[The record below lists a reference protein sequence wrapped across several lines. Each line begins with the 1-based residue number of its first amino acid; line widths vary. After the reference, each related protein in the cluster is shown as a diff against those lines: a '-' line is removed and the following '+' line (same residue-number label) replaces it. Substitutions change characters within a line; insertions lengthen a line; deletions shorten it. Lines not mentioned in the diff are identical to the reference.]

1 MPNTGDDELL
11 NRHNPSPGVHIDL
24 GRSNFVLL
32 TVTTEKRDPWL
43 ANETAHRL
51 LHETWSEA
59 KAWLVGDYLLMPD
72 HLHCFCAPHDLKFTI
87 ETWISYWKREF
98 ALKHKRLAR
107 TLAPPGANQDGG
119 ARLPTSQTG
128 GASVLA
134 SRAQEWKF
142 QSRGWHHRLR
152 DGESY
157 SEKWLY
163 VQENPVRKGLCQRI
177 EDWPFKGRVFDLMW
191 TGK

>member
-1 MPNTGDDELL
+1 MPNSPDDELPQ
-11 NRHNPSPGVHIDL
+11 RQNPSPGVHVNL
-24 GRSNFVLL
+24 GRSNLILL

-43 ANETAHRL
+43 ANETAHGL
-51 LHETWSEA
+51 LHQTWSEA

-72 HLHCFCAPHDLKFTI
+72 HLHCFCAPYDLHFTI

-98 ALKHKRLAR
+98 TRKHKRLAG
-107 TLAPPGANQDGG
+107 TLAPPATSELGG
-119 ARLPTSQTG
+119 ARLPTSLP
-128 GASVLA
+128 S
-134 SRAQEWKF
+134 SEWKF

-152 DGESY
+152 DGENY

-177 EDWPFKGRVFDLMW
+177 EDWPFKGKVFDLMW

>member
-1 MPNTGDDELL
+1 MPNTGDDELPQ
-11 NRHNPSPGVHIDL
+11 RRNPSPGVHIDL

-43 ANETAHRL
+43 ANETVHRL

-72 HLHCFCAPHDLKFTI
+72 HLHCFCAPYDLKFTI

-98 ALKHKRLAR
+98 ALKRKRLVGS
-107 TLAPPGANQDGG
+107 LAPPTAPGGASVLASQAGG
-119 ARLPTSQTG
+119 ARLPTSL
-128 GASVLA
+128 SP
-134 SRAQEWKF
+134 EWKF
-142 QSRGWHHRLR
+142 QSRGWHHRMR
-152 DGESY
+152 DGENY

-177 EDWPFKGRVFDLMW
+177 EDWPFKGKVFDLIW

>member
-1 MPNTGDDELL
+1 MNDSPDNELPQ
-11 NRHNPSPGVHIDL
+11 RRNPAPGVHINL
-24 GRSNFVLL
+24 GQSNIVLL
-32 TVTTEKRDPWL
+32 TVTTEKRELWL

-51 LHETWSEA
+51 LHQTWSEA
-59 KAWLVGDYLLMPD
+59 RAWLVGDYLLMPE
-72 HLHCFCAPHDLKFTI
+72 HLHCFCAPHDLRFTI

-98 ALKHKRLAR
+98 ALKHKR
-107 TLAPPGANQDGG
+107 T
-119 ARLPTSQTG
+119 
-128 GASVLA
+128 
-134 SRAQEWKF
+134 EWKF

-152 DGESY
+152 DGENH

-163 VQENPVRKGLCQRI
+163 VQENPVRKHLCPRI

>member
-1 MPNTGDDELL
+1 MPNDRADEFP
-11 NRHNPSPGVHIDL
+11 NRQNPSPGVHIDL

-32 TVTTEKRDPWL
+32 TVTAEKRDPWL

-72 HLHCFCAPHDLKFTI
+72 HFHCFCAPHDLQFTI

-98 ALKHKRLAR
+98 ALKHKRTA
-107 TLAPPGANQDGG
+107 
-119 ARLPTSQTG
+119 
-128 GASVLA
+128 
-134 SRAQEWKF
+134 WKF
-142 QSRGWHHRLR
+142 QSRGWHHRMR
-152 DGESY
+152 DGENY

-163 VQENPVRKGLCQRI
+163 VQENPVRQGLCQRI
-177 EDWPFKGRVFDLMW
+177 EDWPFKGKVFDLIW

>member
-1 MPNTGDDELL
+1 MNDSPDNELPL
-11 NRHNPSPGVHIDL
+11 RRNPSPGVHIDL

-51 LHETWSEA
+51 LHQTWSEA

-72 HLHCFCAPHDLKFTI
+72 HLHCFCAPYDLQFTI

-98 ALKHKRLAR
+98 ALKRKKLAASR
-107 TLAPPGANQDGG
+107 DGG
-119 ARLPTSQTG
+119 ARLPTSL
-128 GASVLA
+128 SP
-134 SRAQEWKF
+134 EWKF
-142 QSRGWHHRLR
+142 QSRGWHHRMR
-152 DGESY
+152 DGENY

-163 VQENPVRKGLCQRI
+163 VQENPVRKGLCKRI
-177 EDWPFKGRVFDLMW
+177 EDWPFKGKVFDLIW

>member
-1 MPNTGDDELL
+1 MSNAGNDELPD
-11 NRHNPSPGVHIDL
+11 RHNPAPGVHVDL

-32 TVTTEKRDPWL
+32 TVTTEKRDPCL
-43 ANETAHRL
+43 ANETVHRL

-59 KAWLVGDYLLMPD
+59 RAWLVGDYLLMPD

-87 ETWISYWKREF
+87 ETWISYWKRKF
-98 ALKHKRLAR
+98 ALKHKRLAS
-107 TLAPPGANQDGG
+107 TLAPPPTGGVGG
-119 ARLPTSQTG
+119 ARLPTSLPS
-128 GASVLA
+128 SV
-134 SRAQEWKF
+134 WKF

-152 DGESY
+152 DGENY